1 MRCDLRLQVVLQPAF
16 GKYISHY
23 LFVRVVGLLE
33 IVFRRGISRFLTLS
47 LVSPNIPD
55 IATLYDISS

>member
-33 IVFRRGISRFLTLS
+33 IVFRRGDFPFLDIEFGITQHTGHRN
-47 LVSPNIPD
+47 LV
-55 IATLYDISS
+55 